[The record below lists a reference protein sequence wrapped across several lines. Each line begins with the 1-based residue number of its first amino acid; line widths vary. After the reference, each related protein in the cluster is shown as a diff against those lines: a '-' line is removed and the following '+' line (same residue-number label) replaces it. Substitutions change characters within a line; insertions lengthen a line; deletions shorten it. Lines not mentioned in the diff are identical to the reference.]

1 VSTTESTIVLSARK
15 QPWLEALKQVGV
27 EEQVAQYLLND
38 IADEEALGK
47 FLAEHWG
54 EDDHRTRQFWQV

>member
-1 VSTTESTIVLSARK
+1 VSTSESAIVLSARK

-47 FLAEHWG
+47 FLVKHWG